1 MHMDVSRSR
10 MEEWIWNDEVKIK
23 ASIQSQIPI
32 VSLVN
37 KVWYGQTE
45 QNQNKIKWKEEKV
58 CHDVTKWK
66 FCGPIYTWRKR
77 SYYIGSWCV
86 LVVLINVSPTG
97 S

>member
-23 ASIQSQIPI
+23 ASVQSQIPI

-45 QNQNKIKWKEEKV
+45 QNQNKIK
-58 CHDVTKWK
+58 
-66 FCGPIYTWRKR
+66 
-77 SYYIGSWCV
+77 
-86 LVVLINVSPTG
+86 
-97 S
+97 